1 MHFLGLLQKEGTMQ
15 CGNVDCFEDG
25 AEGRHRLIS
34 FEGKDSLSNDIQTI
48 SNSFVFEPIQN

>member
-34 FEGKDSLSNDIQTI
+34 FEGKDSLSNHIQTPL
-48 SNSFVFEPIQN
+48 SLNPYKTLQN